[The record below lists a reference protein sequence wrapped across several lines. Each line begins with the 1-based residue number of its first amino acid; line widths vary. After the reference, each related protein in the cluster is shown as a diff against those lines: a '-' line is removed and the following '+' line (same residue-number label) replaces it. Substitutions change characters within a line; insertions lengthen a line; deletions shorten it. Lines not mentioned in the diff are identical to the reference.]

1 MYLYNIELT
10 SRDFQIGKT
19 NMCSTVFINLSD
31 VKLSVAE
38 GEVPNLLN
46 HVISLKP
53 TDLFLFL
60 FFHHKAKCPELS
72 V

>member
-1 MYLYNIELT
+1 
-10 SRDFQIGKT
+10 
-19 NMCSTVFINLSD
+19 MCSTVFINLSD